1 METIKNIAIVAHVDH
16 GKTTLIDQ
24 IFQQAGLFRS
34 GEEVTERV
42 MDSGDLEKERGI
54 TITAKNCSIDW
65 KDIKLN
71 LVDTP
76 GHADFG
82 GEVERSLMMV
92 DGVCV
97 LVDASE
103 GPLPQTRFVL
113 QKALERGLKVA
124 VMVNKIDRSDERHEE
139 VKSEMEDLILDLV
152 SENGLDDY
160 DMDIPFL
167 YGSGRDG
174 YASSDP
180 SARSGDLDPLLDLF
194 VSDYYPLP
202 DVDQTGPFKMLVTN
216 LAYSNYLGTLK
227 VGKILSGE
235 VKKNAQAKIFGKD
248 KTSQFKISEIQIFK
262 GLNQEPTETAVAGE
276 IVSIAG
282 FKDAEIG
289 DTIASLEVSEPFDRI
304 EIEPPTVSVN
314 VSVNTS
320 PIAGR
325 EGEYLT
331 SRKLEEFLERAC
343 RNNVALKYETT
354 EDPKVFNLKGR
365 GELQLAIVFEEIRRE
380 GFELMVARPS
390 VIYKQEGD
398 RLQEPF
404 ERVVLDVPE
413 DSTGSVTEALAERKG
428 IMSNMQ
434 PFGEGRVKLEFDIP
448 SRGIIGFRGH
458 FLTLTRGQGLMSSY
472 FLEYRDHLGKM
483 LARTNGALISDRAGK
498 TTPYALFNLL
508 SSGKQFVKPGEEVYE
523 GMVIGENTRNNDLNV
538 NVCREK
544 HLSSVRTAGK
554 DENITLPPIKERTLD
569 WALGWID
576 DDEWVEVTP
585 ENIRIRKKVLAA
597 NQRHV
602 KR

>member
-1 METIKNIAIVAHVDH
+1 MTTIKNIAIVAHVDH

-24 IFQQAGLFRS
+24 IFQQAGLFRQ
-34 GEEVTERV
+34 GEEVSERV

-54 TITAKNCSIDW
+54 TITAKNCSINW
-65 KDIKLN
+65 KDIKIN
-71 LVDTP
+71 IIDTP

-113 QKALERGLKVA
+113 QKALERNLKVA
-124 VMVNKIDRSDERHEE
+124 VMINKIDRSDERHQE
-139 VKSEMEDLILDLV
+139 VKTEMEDLILDLV
-152 SENGLDDY
+152 TENELDDY

-174 YASSDP
+174 YASDDA
-180 SARSGDLDPLLDLF
+180 SARSGNLNPLLDLF
-194 VSDYYPLP
+194 VSNYYPLP
-202 DVDQTGPFKMLVTN
+202 KVDQDKPFSMLVTN
-216 LAYSNYLGTLK
+216 LAYSNYLGTLM
-227 VGKILSGE
+227 VGKVLSGT
-235 VKKNAQAKIFGKD
+235 VQKNSQIRIFGKE
-248 KTSQFKISEIQIFK
+248 KKSQFKVSEIQIFK
-262 GLNQEPTETAVAGE
+262 GLTQEPVDSTSAGE
-276 IVSIAG
+276 IVSLAG

-289 DTIASLEVSEPFDRI
+289 DTLSALEVENALPRI

-320 PIAGR
+320 PVAGK

-331 SRKLEEFLERAC
+331 SRKLEEFLEKAC

-354 EDPKVFNLKGR
+354 EDPKIFKLKGR

-390 VIYKQEGD
+390 VIFKEENGIE
-398 RLQEPF
+398 LEPF
-404 ERVVLDVPE
+404 EKVVLDVPE
-413 DSTGSVTEALAERKG
+413 DSTGAVTEALAERKG
-428 IMSNMQ
+428 IMSHMQ
-434 PFGEGRVKLEFDIP
+434 PFGEGRAKLEFEIP
-448 SRGIIGFRGH
+448 SRGIIGFRNH

-472 FLEYRDHLGKM
+472 FLEYRNHLGKM

-508 SSGKQFVKPGEEVYE
+508 SSGKQFVKPGEIVYE
-523 GMVIGENTRNNDLNV
+523 GMVIGEHTRNNDLNV
-538 NVCREK
+538 NCCREK

-554 DENITLPPIKERTLD
+554 DENIILPPIKERSLD

-585 ENIRIRKKVLAA
+585 ANIRIRKKVLAA